1 MICFHIVHKNVKH
14 LRDEPPIFIPCL
26 LWPNAG
32 MEQDA
37 IWYRGRP
44 WPGHIVLNGD
54 PAPPQKKG
62 AQPPTFGPCP
72 LWPSDW
78 MDKMPLGMEVGLGPG
93 DIVLDGNPAPPPIK
107 WGTAAFHFLA
117 KALWPNGWMVQDAT
131 WCGGRLR
138 PWPH

>member
-1 MICFHIVHKNVKH
+1 MGVGI
-14 LRDEPPIFIPCL
+14 DS
-26 LWPNAG
+26 
-32 MEQDA
+32 
-37 IWYRGRP
+37 
-44 WPGHIVLNGD
+44 GHTVLDGD
-54 PAPPQKKG
+54 PAPPSTKG
-62 AQPPTFGPCP
+62 AQPHKFSAHDY
-72 LWPSDW
+72 LL
-78 MDKMPLGMEVGLGPG
+78 PLGREVGLSPG